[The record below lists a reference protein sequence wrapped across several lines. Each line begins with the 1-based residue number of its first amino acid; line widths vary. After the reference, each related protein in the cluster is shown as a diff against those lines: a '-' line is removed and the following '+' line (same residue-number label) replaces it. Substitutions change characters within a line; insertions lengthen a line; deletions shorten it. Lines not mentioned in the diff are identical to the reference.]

1 MNRIAALAT
10 LCGVLLA
17 AGCWAPRAPAEKNA
31 IVTAAKAKQ
40 AAPEYRIG
48 ATDSLTIS
56 VLGSPEHAVVAVV
69 RPDGKISFPGYGDIK
84 VEGKSAPE
92 LRKEL
97 ERSFRKSLG
106 LKDPTVYVSINS
118 FGSSAITVLGEVSA
132 PGVFPYVSNMRMID
146 VLGAT
151 RGFTLRSAADNTILI
166 REVDGAVKV
175 YKVHMK
181 RFIKHADWTTN
192 FYLRPGDIVLVPR
205 NNLTKWADGIRLTV
219 SPLAALF
226 SFITLTESTVT
237 LLVP

>member
-1 MNRIAALAT
+1 MNRIAALVT

-31 IVTAAKAKQ
+31 ILTAAKAKQ

-48 ATDSLTIS
+48 ATDSITIS
-56 VLGSPEHAVVAVV
+56 VLGSPEHAVAAIV

-84 VEGKSAPE
+84 VEGKSATE

-106 LKDPTVYVSINS
+106 LKDPTVYVSVNS
-118 FGSSAITVLGEVSA
+118 FGSSVITVMGEVSV
-132 PGVFPYVSNMRMID
+132 PGVFPYVTNMRMID
-146 VLGAT
+146 VLGSS
-151 RGFTLRSAADNTILI
+151 RGFTLRSAADNTILM

-175 YKVHMK
+175 YKVRMK

-205 NNLTKWADGIRLTV
+205 NSWTKWADGIRLVV
-219 SPLAALF
+219 SPLAAAF

-237 LLVP
+237 LFVP